1 MDSPMYMAELKLR
14 RRMIAIQQME
24 RTNPASKKG
33 SGIIMGPTPNSILMA
48 VKAAL
53 YFGWLKVFCSLLTN
67 SIRINEYP

>member
-1 MDSPMYMAELKLR
+1 
-14 RRMIAIQQME
+14 ME